1 MLPLVCIVLKANL
14 TFLVGAVV
22 IRCAKECATVQRK
35 CFLQC
40 AQVMDDGTVLYG
52 CSCNGRRKKVRM

>member
-14 TFLVGAVV
+14 TFLVGAV

-52 CSCNGRRKKVRM
+52 CCNGKRKKVRM